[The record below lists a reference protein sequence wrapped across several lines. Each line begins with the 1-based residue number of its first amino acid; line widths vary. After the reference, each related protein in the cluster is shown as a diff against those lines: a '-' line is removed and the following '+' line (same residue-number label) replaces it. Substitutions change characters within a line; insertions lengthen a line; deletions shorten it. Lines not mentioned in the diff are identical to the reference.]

1 MWHLWA
7 HIGSDGR
14 TILGPELRA
23 DAIAYG
29 FAELCADAVAYVFA
43 DPRADVAPELSADE
57 SPDLSADEQADGSSV
72 ARADDAADVGAVACA
87 HDGAHAEAV
96 ARADPVVDADHDAD
110 HGADE
115 GPDDH
120 PDDRADV
127 AAVGSAVA
135 RAVEGPDGR
144 SDGAGPDTCADEGPD
159 ERADGST
166 HPRAVAEADQ
176 HALPDAAAV
185 ARAEHTSADARALGV
200 PDARAHAAP
209 GGGTRGRRRRQER
222 SPRPRRVRRSME
234 SRNGGYHNDGYHYR
248 DDCERCAGTVRI
260 RTDDRFRGRDDAPLL
275 HYAKSMLHRDQDL
288 CVEKDGPRRLAAQG
302 LPQVLRGGI
311 GKGQTGAEARTR
323 PDVLLQEKVEP
334 FLPVS

>member
-23 DAIAYG
+23 DAIAY
-29 FAELCADAVAYVFA
+29 VFA
-43 DPRADVAPELSADE
+43 DPRADVAPELRADE
-57 SPDLSADEQADGSSV
+57 SPDLSADELADGSSV

-96 ARADPVVDADHDAD
+96 ARADP
-110 HGADE
+110 G
-115 GPDDH
+115 
-120 PDDRADV
+120 
-127 AAVGSAVA
+127 
-135 RAVEGPDGR
+135 
-144 SDGAGPDTCADEGPD
+144 ADEGPD

-185 ARAEHTSADARALGV
+185 ARAEHTSADARAFGE

>member
-29 FAELCADAVAYVFA
+29 FAELRADAVAYVFA
-43 DPRADVAPELSADE
+43 DPRADVAPELRADE
-57 SPDLSADEQADGSSV
+57 SPDLSADELADGSSV

-96 ARADPVVDADHDAD
+96 ARADP
-110 HGADE
+110 G
-115 GPDDH
+115 
-120 PDDRADV
+120 
-127 AAVGSAVA
+127 
-135 RAVEGPDGR
+135 
-144 SDGAGPDTCADEGPD
+144 ADEGPD

-200 PDARAHAAP
+200 PDASAHAAP
-209 GGGTRGRRRRQER
+209 GGGTRERRRQ
-222 SPRPRRVRRSME
+222 PRPPRPHRVRRSME

-260 RTDDRFRGRDDAPLL
+260 RTDDRLRGRDDAPLL

-288 CVEKDGPRRLAAQG
+288 RFEGDCPRRLAAQG

-323 PDVLLQEKVEP
+323 PHLLLQEKVEP

>member
-7 HIGSDGR
+7 HVGSDGR
-14 TILGPELRA
+14 AILGPELRA

-29 FAELCADAVAYVFA
+29 FAELRADAVAYVFA
-43 DPRADVAPELSADE
+43 DPRADVAPELRADE
-57 SPDLSADEQADGSSV
+57 SPDLSADELADGSSV

-87 HDGAHAEAV
+87 HDSAHAEAV
-96 ARADPVVDADHDAD
+96 ARADP
-110 HGADE
+110 G
-115 GPDDH
+115 
-120 PDDRADV
+120 
-127 AAVGSAVA
+127 
-135 RAVEGPDGR
+135 
-144 SDGAGPDTCADEGPD
+144 ADEGPD
-159 ERADGST
+159 ERADGSAY
-166 HPRAVAEADQ
+166 PRAVAEADQ

-200 PDARAHAAP
+200 PDASAHAAP
-209 GGGTRGRRRRQER
+209 GGGTRGRRRRRQER

-260 RTDDRFRGRDDAPLL
+260 RTDDRLRGRDDAPLL
-275 HYAKSMLHRDQDL
+275 HYAKSMLHWDQDL
-288 CVEKDGPRRLAAQG
+288 CVGKDCSRRLAAQG

-323 PDVLLQEKVEP
+323 PHLLLQEKVEP

>member
-29 FAELCADAVAYVFA
+29 FAELRADAVAYVFA
-43 DPRADVAPELSADE
+43 DPRADGAPELRADE
-57 SPDLSADEQADGSSV
+57 SPDLSADELADGSSV

-96 ARADPVVDADHDAD
+96 ARADP
-110 HGADE
+110 G
-115 GPDDH
+115 
-120 PDDRADV
+120 
-127 AAVGSAVA
+127 
-135 RAVEGPDGR
+135 
-144 SDGAGPDTCADEGPD
+144 ADEGPD

-185 ARAEHTSADARALGV
+185 ARAEHTSADARAFGE

-275 HYAKSMLHRDQDL
+275 HYAKSMLHWDQDL
-288 CVEKDGPRRLAAQG
+288 CVEDDCPRRLAAQG

-323 PDVLLQEKVEP
+323 PHLLLQEKVEP

>member
-29 FAELCADAVAYVFA
+29 FAELRADAVAYVFA
-43 DPRADVAPELSADE
+43 DPRADGAPELRADE
-57 SPDLSADEQADGSSV
+57 SPDLSADELADGSSV

-96 ARADPVVDADHDAD
+96 ARADP
-110 HGADE
+110 G
-115 GPDDH
+115 
-120 PDDRADV
+120 
-127 AAVGSAVA
+127 
-135 RAVEGPDGR
+135 
-144 SDGAGPDTCADEGPD
+144 ADEGPD

-166 HPRAVAEADQ
+166 HPRADERADESAHPRAVAEADQ
-176 HALPDAAAV
+176 HALPDTAAV

-200 PDARAHAAP
+200 PDASAHAAP
-209 GGGTRGRRRRQER
+209 GGGTRGRRRQPRP
-222 SPRPRRVRRSME
+222 PRPRRVRRSME

-275 HYAKSMLHRDQDL
+275 HYAKSMLHRDQDIRFEDD
-288 CVEKDGPRRLAAQG
+288 CPRRLAAQG
-302 LPQVLRGGI
+302 LPQVLRGSFREGE
-311 GKGQTGAEARTR
+311 TGAEARTR
-323 PDVLLQEKVEP
+323 PDLLLQTEVEP
-334 FLPVS
+334 SPIFPVS

>member
-7 HIGSDGR
+7 HVGSDGR

-43 DPRADVAPELSADE
+43 DPRADGAPELSADE

-185 ARAEHTSADARALGV
+185 ARAEHTSADARA
-200 PDARAHAAP
+200 HAAP

-234 SRNGGYHNDGYHYR
+234 SRNGGYHNDWYHYR
-248 DDCERCAGTVRI
+248 DDCERCAGAVRI
-260 RTDDRFRGRDDAPLL
+260 RTDNRLRGWHEASLL
-275 HYAKSMLHRDQDL
+275 HYAEPLYHRRPHVRLQEDRA
-288 CVEKDGPRRLAAQG
+288 RRLAAQG
-302 LPQVLRGGI
+302 LPQVLRGGV
-311 GKGQTGAEARTR
+311 GEGQTGAETCAR
-323 PDVLLQEKVEP
+323 PDVLLQAE
-334 FLPVS
+334 LTSRS

>member
-7 HIGSDGR
+7 HVGSDGR
-14 TILGPELRA
+14 AILGPELRA

-29 FAELCADAVAYVFA
+29 FAELRADAVAYVFA
-43 DPRADVAPELSADE
+43 DPRADGAPELRADE

-96 ARADPVVDADHDAD
+96 ARADP
-110 HGADE
+110 G
-115 GPDDH
+115 
-120 PDDRADV
+120 
-127 AAVGSAVA
+127 
-135 RAVEGPDGR
+135 
-144 SDGAGPDTCADEGPD
+144 ADEGPD

-185 ARAEHTSADARALGV
+185 ARAEHTSADARTFGV

-209 GGGTRGRRRRQER
+209 GGGTRERRRQPR
-222 SPRPRRVRRSME
+222 PPRPRRVRRSME

-323 PDVLLQEKVEP
+323 PHLLLQEKVEP

>member
-7 HIGSDGR
+7 HVGSDGR
-14 TILGPELRA
+14 AILGPELRA

-29 FAELCADAVAYVFA
+29 FAELRADAVAYVFA
-43 DPRADVAPELSADE
+43 DPRADGAPELRADE

-96 ARADPVVDADHDAD
+96 ARADP
-110 HGADE
+110 G
-115 GPDDH
+115 
-120 PDDRADV
+120 
-127 AAVGSAVA
+127 
-135 RAVEGPDGR
+135 
-144 SDGAGPDTCADEGPD
+144 ADEGPD

-209 GGGTRGRRRRQER
+209 GGGTRGRRRQPRP
-222 SPRPRRVRRSME
+222 PRPRRVRRSME

-302 LPQVLRGGI
+302 LPQVLRGCI

-323 PDVLLQEKVEP
+323 PHLLLQEKVEP

>member
-7 HIGSDGR
+7 HVGSDGR
-14 TILGPELRA
+14 AILGPELRA

-29 FAELCADAVAYVFA
+29 FAELRADAVAYVFA
-43 DPRADVAPELSADE
+43 DPRADGAPELRADE
-57 SPDLSADEQADGSSV
+57 SPDLSADELADGSSV

-96 ARADPVVDADHDAD
+96 ARADP
-110 HGADE
+110 G
-115 GPDDH
+115 
-120 PDDRADV
+120 
-127 AAVGSAVA
+127 
-135 RAVEGPDGR
+135 
-144 SDGAGPDTCADEGPD
+144 ADEGPD

-200 PDARAHAAP
+200 PDASAHAAP
-209 GGGTRGRRRRQER
+209 GGGTRGRRRQPRP
-222 SPRPRRVRRSME
+222 PRPRRVRRSME

-288 CVEKDGPRRLAAQG
+288 CVGKDGPRRLAAQG

-323 PDVLLQEKVEP
+323 PHLLLQEKVEP

>member
-29 FAELCADAVAYVFA
+29 FAELRADAVAYVFA

-57 SPDLSADEQADGSSV
+57 SPDLSADELADGSSV

-87 HDGAHAEAV
+87 HDSAHAEAV
-96 ARADPVVDADHDAD
+96 ARADP
-110 HGADE
+110 GADE
-115 GPDDH
+115 GPDEQADGSTH
-120 PDDRADV
+120 PRA
-127 AAVGSAVA
+127 
-135 RAVEGPDGR
+135 
-144 SDGAGPDTCADEGPD
+144 D
-159 ERADGST
+159 ERADGSAY
-166 HPRAVAEADQ
+166 PRAVAEADQ

-185 ARAEHTSADARALGV
+185 ARAEHTSADARAL
-200 PDARAHAAP
+200 DARTRAAP
-209 GGGTRGRRRRQER
+209 GGGTRGRRRQPRP
-222 SPRPRRVRRSME
+222 PRPRRVRRSME

-260 RTDDRFRGRDDAPLL
+260 RTDDRFRGRDDALLL

-288 CVEKDGPRRLAAQG
+288 CVEKDGPRRVAAQG

-323 PDVLLQEKVEP
+323 SHLLLQEKVKP

>member
-1 MWHLWA
+1 VWHLWA

-23 DAIAYG
+23 DAIAY
-29 FAELCADAVAYVFA
+29 VFA
-43 DPRADVAPELSADE
+43 DPRADVAPELRADE
-57 SPDLSADEQADGSSV
+57 SPDLSADELADGSSV

-96 ARADPVVDADHDAD
+96 ARADP
-110 HGADE
+110 G
-115 GPDDH
+115 
-120 PDDRADV
+120 
-127 AAVGSAVA
+127 
-135 RAVEGPDGR
+135 
-144 SDGAGPDTCADEGPD
+144 ADEGPD

-200 PDARAHAAP
+200 PDASAHAAP
-209 GGGTRGRRRRQER
+209 GGGTRGRRRQPRP
-222 SPRPRRVRRSME
+222 PRPRRVRRSME
-234 SRNGGYHNDGYHYR
+234 SRNGGYHNDRYHYR

-275 HYAKSMLHRDQDL
+275 HYAKSMLHRDQDIRFEDD
-288 CVEKDGPRRLAAQG
+288 CPRRLAAQG
-302 LPQVLRGGI
+302 LPQVLRGSFREGE
-311 GKGQTGAEARTR
+311 TGAEARTR
-323 PDVLLQEKVEP
+323 PDLLLQTEVEP
-334 FLPVS
+334 SPIFPVS

>member
-29 FAELCADAVAYVFA
+29 FAELRADAVAYVFA
-43 DPRADVAPELSADE
+43 DPRADGAPELRADE

-72 ARADDAADVGAVACA
+72 ARADDAANVGAVACA

-96 ARADPVVDADHDAD
+96 ARADP
-110 HGADE
+110 G
-115 GPDDH
+115 
-120 PDDRADV
+120 
-127 AAVGSAVA
+127 
-135 RAVEGPDGR
+135 
-144 SDGAGPDTCADEGPD
+144 ADEGPD

-185 ARAEHTSADARALGV
+185 ARAEHTSADARAFGV

-209 GGGTRGRRRRQER
+209 GGGTRERRRQPR
-222 SPRPRRVRRSME
+222 PPRPRRVRRSME

-288 CVEKDGPRRLAAQG
+288 CVEDDCPRRVAAQG

-323 PDVLLQEKVEP
+323 PHLLLQEKVEP